1 MARARAE
8 LKADGSQE
16 RLQVE
21 AAQSDPSRFAEL
33 YEENFPRVYAY
44 IARRVR
50 ERAEAEDLTA
60 DVFRRA
66 LENLGSYE
74 SRGAPFAAWL
84 YRIAAN
90 AIVDRAARA
99 ARDNGY
105 VAPDAEPEPLPED
118 LEYRARLFRMVDD
131 LADDQRRVIVMRF
144 AEQRSIAEIASA
156 MRRSEGAIK
165 QLQLR
170 ALHKLRN
177 RIGESN
183 G

>member
-1 MARARAE
+1 MARARATVR
-8 LKADGSQE
+8 ADESAE
-16 RLQVE
+16 RRMVA
-21 AAQSDPSRFAEL
+21 AAQNDSGRFADL
-33 YEENFPRVYAY
+33 YEENLPRIYAY
-44 IARRVR
+44 IARRVH

-90 AIVDRAARA
+90 AISDHASRAARA
-99 ARDNGY
+99 RGY
-105 VAPDAEPEPLPED
+105 EPPAGNPEPPPE
-118 LEYRARLFRMVDD
+118 EIEHRARLFRMVDE

-144 AEQRSIAEIASA
+144 AEQRSIAEIAAA
-156 MRRSEGAIK
+156 MSRSEGAIK
-165 QLQLR
+165 QLQFR
-170 ALHKLRN
+170 ALHNLRK
-177 RIGESN
+177 RIGDSD